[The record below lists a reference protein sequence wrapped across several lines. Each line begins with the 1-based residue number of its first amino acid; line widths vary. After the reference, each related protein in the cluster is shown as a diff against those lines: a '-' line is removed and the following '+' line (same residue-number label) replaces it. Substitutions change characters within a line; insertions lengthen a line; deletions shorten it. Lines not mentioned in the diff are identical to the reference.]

1 MTSASDPAVT
11 VGIDRPAGSVLNALA
26 VDRLGERRFLA
37 RAHEGPPRRSFGGEV
52 AAQAVLAAGLT
63 VPADRRIHAAHT
75 YFLLPGD
82 TTVRTEYTVEDV
94 RDGGSFTTRRV
105 DARQNGRTIFT
116 MIASFHR
123 DERGLEH
130 QLARLDVPPPEDLP
144 GPETTFAD
152 SPENLAWARGIMHSL
167 DAEARFPMLPA
178 RALASLGRTG
188 EPHQSV
194 WLRSRRPVPDGPLEQ
209 AACLTYL
216 TDALL
221 LSAALGP
228 HGRTFQDGSLQFATV
243 NHTVW
248 FHAPIRVDEWFLYD
262 QRSRWAGGARAL
274 CHGEILDRSGRLCA
288 TTMQE
293 GLLRPV

>member
-1 MTSASDPAVT
+1 MTLDSDQR
-11 VGIDRPAGSVLNALA
+11 DSDQLAGSVLDALA
-26 VDRLGERRFLA
+26 IDRVDERRFLS
-37 RAHEGPPRRSFGGEV
+37 RVHEGPARRTFGGEV
-52 AAQAVLAAGLT
+52 AGQAVLAAGMT
-63 VPADRRIHAAHT
+63 VPAGRRIHAAHT

-82 TTVRTEYTVEDV
+82 TTARIEFEIDQV
-94 RDGGSFTTRRV
+94 RDGRAFSARRV

-130 QLARLDVPPPEDLP
+130 QVASLDVPDPEDLP
-144 GPETTFAD
+144 GPETTFGGSA
-152 SPENLAWARGIMHSL
+152 ENLAWARNFLNTLG
-167 DAEARFPMLPA
+167 AEARFPSLPA
-178 RALASLGRTG
+178 RALAALDQAG

-194 WLRSRRPVPDGPLEQ
+194 WLRSRRRVPDGFREQ
-209 AACLTYL
+209 AACLTYF

-221 LSAALGP
+221 LSTALGP
-228 HGRTFQDGSLQFATV
+228 HGRTLQDGTLQFATV

-262 QRSRWAGGARAL
+262 QHSRWAGGARAL
-274 CHGEILDRSGRLCA
+274 CHGEVLDRSGRLCA